1 MYHVMRAK
9 VRGMA
14 QDESSS
20 ETAESQTNERANA
33 NFVQLSR
40 HYLRDMRRLARKSAV
55 AHEILYY
62 LVEHMGRTTNAVVV
76 SYQTLVEVTG
86 TSRATV
92 ARAVK
97 LLKDQQ
103 WIDSVKIG
111 SASAYA
117 VNERIFW
124 QAGRNQRQYAVF
136 SATVIA
142 TETEQ
147 ESGFREKAKQSL
159 KHIPVVESHDITT
172 TGKETLPPPDQGDL
186 EL

>member
-1 MYHVMRAK
+1 
-9 VRGMA
+9 MA